1 MKSVVDCKNYNLTN
15 YCNKNR
21 TTNAYFN
28 EIRKY
33 EVLSREKENELL
45 LKAKRSNGVEQTQA
59 IHDLIN
65 SNQRFVLSV
74 ALKYA
79 NDDNLLDLVSE
90 GNIGLMEAIKRFDEV
105 KDCKFI
111 TYAVW
116 WIRKYVVEYLIN
128 KEKLTTPPNAVR
140 LYGKVNKIKNKFIQ
154 REEREPTLS
163 ELRDKIFDE
172 TGFHVKDLCD
182 LEDLVCLSFDVD
194 TYSSDNHSLNIPYI
208 ENRTFYNNIDDHI
221 NENFDK
227 EVVRELLL
235 NLNEKERQIMCYSYG
250 IGCEQLTNIQIGEK
264 LNLSTERIRQLRVS
278 ILSKLSKL
286 IDKDLKK

>member
-21 TTNAYFN
+21 TTNAYFS

-33 EVLSREKENELL
+33 EILSREKENELL
-45 LKAKRSNGVEQTQA
+45 LKAKRSKGTEQVQA
-59 IHDLIN
+59 IHELIN

-79 NDDNLLDLVSE
+79 NDNNLLDLVSE

-116 WIRKYVVEYLIN
+116 WIRKHIIEYLIN
-128 KEKLTTPPNAVR
+128 KEKLATPPNAVK

-154 REEREPTLS
+154 TEEREPTLS
-163 ELRDKIFDE
+163 ELRDKLFDE

-182 LEDLVCLSFDVD
+182 LEDFVSLSFDSD
-194 TYSSDNHSLNIPYI
+194 TCSLENNTLTVPHI
-208 ENRTFYNNIDDHI
+208 ENKTYYNNIDNDI

-227 EVVRELLL
+227 EVVKRLLSK
-235 NLNEKERQIMCYSYG
+235 LNEKERQIMCYAYG
-250 IGCEQLTNIQIGEK
+250 IGCDQLTNMQIGEK
-264 LNLSTERIRQLRVS
+264 FNLTSERIRQLRIS
-278 ILSKLSKL
+278 ILSKLTKL
-286 IDKDLKK
+286 INEDLKK